1 MKKGMILLIL
11 SSFLL
16 VGCDSIKMDKLAA
29 NNNERVKTIAN
40 DLIGDIDLSLY
51 FDGTKDEQNPKIEQQ
66 EILVDGD
73 EILGQYLIQALI
85 QGPSQKGSL
94 APILPKDT
102 KLLSFDIKDDI
113 AIINLSKEAIVN
125 MSATKEQ
132 ATLEGI
138 IATITQIPS
147 INKINI
153 LVDNQMVDSLGG
165 NFDISKPFG
174 KEDIPNLKI
183 NNLGIC
189 KNVNK

>member
-1 MKKGMILLIL
+1 
-11 SSFLL
+11 
-16 VGCDSIKMDKLAA
+16 
-29 NNNERVKTIAN
+29 
-40 DLIGDIDLSLY
+40 
-51 FDGTKDEQNPKIEQQ
+51 
-66 EILVDGD
+66 
-73 EILGQYLIQALI
+73 
-85 QGPSQKGSL
+85 
-94 APILPKDT
+94 
-102 KLLSFDIKDDI
+102 
-113 AIINLSKEAIVN
+113 

-183 NNLGIC
+183 NNQGIC